1 LGKKLI
7 LANNNKSLF
16 ISFEGIDGSGK
27 STQVKMLFEYLD
39 ERRRN
44 PIIVREPG
52 GTNISEEIRNILLK
66 NRAESLSPRTEALL
80 MTASRN
86 QLINQVII
94 PGLKNGETIIAD
106 RFSDSTLA
114 YQGGGRDLDINWLI
128 ELNDFATH
136 NIYPDITFYIDI
148 PPEEWQKRNF
158 SKENDRFENAGYNFQ
173 KKVREKYLKIV
184 DLFPQRIIKINGLKN
199 PSEIHKFVADIIL
212 NKLKTISI

>member
-1 LGKKLI
+1 MEKKII
-7 LANNNKSLF
+7 LSNNNKSLF

-27 STQVKMLFEYLD
+27 STQVKMLFEYLG
-39 ERRRN
+39 EMRKN

-52 GTNISEEIRNILLK
+52 GTNISEEIRTILLK
-66 NRAESLSPRTEALL
+66 NRAEFLSPRTEALL

-86 QLINQVII
+86 QLLNQIII

-114 YQGGGRDLDINWLI
+114 YQGGGRDLDINWLM

-184 DLFPQRIIKINGLKN
+184 DLFPQRIVKINGLKN
-199 PSEIHKFVADIIL
+199 PSEIHQYIIDV
-212 NKLKTISI
+212 ISKKINSIYK

>member
-1 LGKKLI
+1 
-7 LANNNKSLF
+7 
-16 ISFEGIDGSGK
+16 
-27 STQVKMLFEYLD
+27 
-39 ERRRN
+39 
-44 PIIVREPG
+44 
-52 GTNISEEIRNILLK
+52 
-66 NRAESLSPRTEALL
+66 